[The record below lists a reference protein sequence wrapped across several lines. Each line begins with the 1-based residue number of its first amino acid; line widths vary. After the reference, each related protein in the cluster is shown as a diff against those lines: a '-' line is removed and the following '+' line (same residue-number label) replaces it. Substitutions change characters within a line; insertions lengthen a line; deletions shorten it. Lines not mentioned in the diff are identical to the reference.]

1 MIDLIVER
9 TIMTLVW
16 LIHVLQPAIV
26 PVCFVAA
33 WILLLMAGW
42 STVSFMRDGVSRAKK
57 MHKIPC
63 TTCQYFT
70 ENYHLKCP
78 VHPSIALSEAA
89 INCRDYEERSIG
101 FYS

>member
-1 MIDLIVER
+1 MINFIIEH
-9 TIMTLVW
+9 IMRALAW
-16 LIHVLQPAIV
+16 LLHVVQPAVV
-26 PVCFVAA
+26 PICFVSA
-33 WILLLMAGW
+33 WILLIMAGW
-42 STVSFMRDGVSRAKK
+42 SVVSFMRDGVSRAKT
-57 MHKIPC
+57 MHNIPC

-89 INCRDYEERSIG
+89 INCVDYEERPIG

>member
-1 MIDLIVER
+1 MINSFIER
-9 TIMTLVW
+9 IFMALAW
-16 LIHVLQPAIV
+16 LIHSLQPAVV
-26 PVCFVAA
+26 PVCFAAA

-42 STVSFMRDGVSRAKK
+42 SMVSFMRDGVSRAQK

-63 TTCQYFT
+63 ATCQYFT
-70 ENYHLKCP
+70 ENYYLKCP